1 MKQIFISI
9 CFFLFII
16 QFVQGQKIDTT
27 MNKTPQVLYNMY
39 MQKHKSNKT
48 IGWILFGSGLGMAG
62 IGMTIF
68 GKQDFEA
75 STNKGITLAF
85 AGGISM
91 LGSIPFFISAG
102 NNKRKAKLAL
112 KTEPVIIGSKKR
124 LESNYFAFAI
134 ILQL

>member
-48 IGWILFGSGLGMAG
+48 VGWVLFGSGLGMAA

-75 STNKGITLAF
+75 TTNKGITLAF

-112 KTEPVIIGSKKR
+112 KTGPVIIGNKNPIQ
-124 LESNYFAFAI
+124 SNYFALGITF
-134 ILQL
+134 QL